1 MSDNSN
7 KKISSKEKFLLKPN
21 TNMTQKSY
29 ESPKS
34 NIEKEKP
41 KKIKKQKKPK
51 NIIEDSESEKEE
63 ESESISLILSQN
75 QKKKWD
81 SFSNNIKFNNINRI
95 CSRAMYNR
103 RNRTNNNFK
112 WRIF

>member
-41 KKIKKQKKPK
+41 KKNKKAKEAKK
-51 NIIEDSESEKEE
+51 
-63 ESESISLILSQN
+63 
-75 QKKKWD
+75 
-81 SFSNNIKFNNINRI
+81 
-95 CSRAMYNR
+95 YNR
-103 RNRTNNNFK
+103 RQ
-112 WRIF
+112 